1 MVGENG
7 MSALSFVAIGSGA
20 AFGAWLRWALGAL
33 INSVY
38 PPMPLG
44 TLAAN
49 LLGSFLMGLALV
61 LLVERGLFPP
71 EIRLAAITGFL
82 GSLTTMST
90 FSAEAMILIA
100 RADYAIAA
108 GLVSL
113 HVAGSILMIFV
124 GVATARVLAGS

>member
-1 MVGENG
+1 MFGENR
-7 MSALSFVAIGSGA
+7 MNALSFVAIGSGA
-20 AFGAWLRWALGAL
+20 ACGAWLRWVLGAL

-61 LLVERGLFPP
+61 LLVERGMLPP
-71 EIRLAAITGFL
+71 EMRIAAITGFL

-90 FSAEAMILIA
+90 FSAEAMTLIA
-100 RADYAIAA
+100 RADYVVAA
-108 GLVSL
+108 GLVTL
-113 HVAGSILMIFV
+113 HVAGSILMVFA
-124 GVATARVLAGS
+124 GVLAARALVGS

>member
-1 MVGENG
+1 MN
-7 MSALSFVAIGSGA
+7 ALSLVAIGSGA
-20 AFGAWLRWALGAL
+20 ACGAWLRWALGAL
-33 INSVY
+33 INAVY

-61 LLVERGLFPP
+61 LLVERGMLPP
-71 EIRLAAITGFL
+71 EMRIAAITGFL

-108 GLVSL
+108 GLVTL
-113 HVAGSILMIFV
+113 HVAGSILMVFA
-124 GVATARVLAGS
+124 GVLAARALIGS

>member
-1 MVGENG
+1 MN
-7 MSALSFVAIGSGA
+7 ALSFVAIGSGA
-20 AFGAWLRWALGAL
+20 ACGAWLRWALGEL

-49 LLGSFLMGLALV
+49 LMGSFLMGLALV
-61 LLVERGLFPP
+61 LLVERGLLPP
-71 EIRLAAITGFL
+71 EMRIAAITGFL

-90 FSAEAMILIA
+90 FSAEAMVLIA
-100 RADYAIAA
+100 RADYVIAA

-113 HVAGSILMIFV
+113 HVAGSILMVFT
-124 GVATARVLAGS
+124 GVLAARVLTGS

>member
-1 MVGENG
+1 
-7 MSALSFVAIGSGA
+7 
-20 AFGAWLRWALGAL
+20 
-33 INSVY
+33 
-38 PPMPLG
+38 MPLG

-49 LLGSFLMGLALV
+49 LLGSFLMGMALV
-61 LLVERGLFPP
+61 LLLERGVLPP
-71 EIRLAAITGFL
+71 EIRVAAITGFL

-113 HVAGSILMIFV
+113 HVAGSILMVFI
-124 GVATARVLAGS
+124 GVLAARALTGG

>member
-1 MVGENG
+1 MFGENG
-7 MSALSFVAIGSGA
+7 MNALSFVAIGSGA
-20 AFGAWLRWALGAL
+20 ACGAWLRWGLGAL

-61 LLVERGLFPP
+61 LLVERGMLPP
-71 EIRLAAITGFL
+71 EMRIAAITGFL

-90 FSAEAMILIA
+90 FSAEAMTLIA
-100 RADYAIAA
+100 RADYVVAA
-108 GLVSL
+108 GLVTL
-113 HVAGSILMIFV
+113 HVAGSILMVFA
-124 GVATARVLAGS
+124 GVLAARALAGS

>member
-1 MVGENG
+1 MFGENR
-7 MSALSFVAIGSGA
+7 MNALSFVAIGSGA
-20 AFGAWLRWALGAL
+20 ACGAWLRWVLGAL

-61 LLVERGLFPP
+61 LLVERGMLPP
-71 EIRLAAITGFL
+71 EMRIAAITGFL

-90 FSAEAMILIA
+90 FSAEAMTLIA
-100 RADYAIAA
+100 RADYVVAA
-108 GLVSL
+108 GLVTL
-113 HVAGSILMIFV
+113 HVAGSILMVFA
-124 GVATARVLAGS
+124 GVLAARALAGS